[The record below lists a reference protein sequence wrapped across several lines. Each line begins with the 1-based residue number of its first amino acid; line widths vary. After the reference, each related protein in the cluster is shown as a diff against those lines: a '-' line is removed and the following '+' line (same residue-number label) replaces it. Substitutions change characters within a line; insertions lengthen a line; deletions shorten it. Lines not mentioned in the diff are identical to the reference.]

1 MLIYKHLKYHLIL
14 AILTISNINFVAQQ
28 TNSKID
34 STDYY
39 FKLLK
44 SANEN
49 SIINPDLSIA
59 KFKRAYSYYQNIQ
72 DTTKQLW
79 ALISLSVVEKNTGR
93 YSDSFDHLWESLLL
107 CRNSQKPLN
116 YIKINRGLGELYEI
130 YNKTDQALKYTLT
143 ALQLSKQL
151 NRDSAIYFAL
161 VTTGYF
167 NTATLYR
174 KAGKYDLAL
183 AYIDSCNIFA
193 KEYDKTL
200 FGRLYLMTEKGYI
213 YLNQG
218 RIAEAEAIFNKLEPQ
233 YQTKDK
239 QHLAVFYSF
248 AGELFAIKNN
258 TEKAIYYYK
267 KSLEAIDSVNT
278 STDIKP
284 EILLRLSQLYEKQK
298 NYPNAYAYLLQSKT
312 ISDALFNAKS
322 GSNNELF
329 EIKNKYIET
338 IRTKDEY
345 IKTLPH

>member
-218 RIAEAEAIFNKLEPQ
+218 RIAEAEAIFR
-233 YQTKDK
+233 
-239 QHLAVFYSF
+239 
-248 AGELFAIKNN
+248 NN
-258 TEKAIYYYK
+258 F
-267 KSLEAIDSVNT
+267 V
-278 STDIKP
+278 
-284 EILLRLSQLYEKQK
+284 
-298 NYPNAYAYLLQSKT
+298 
-312 ISDALFNAKS
+312 
-322 GSNNELF
+322 
-329 EIKNKYIET
+329 
-338 IRTKDEY
+338 
-345 IKTLPH
+345 